1 MLAGTGVP
9 SRMRGVGVAS
19 ATETAIAPGSV
30 LIAGG
35 GLWADALS
43 RVVTRG
49 GGTLLIGASRDHALS
64 SIATHRPNAIV
75 VGPPLTDGEL
85 IELCR
90 SAVQSSSASTVLA
103 AVNRADSNLRKA
115 LAEVGVARVC
125 IVPSAASD
133 LAVAMINAAHLTT
146 RAHARVPLEVA
157 IHLQT
162 REGKISG
169 TTRDLSEG
177 GVCVG
182 QLPERPSR
190 GQAKVEFQLPG
201 ERTPIAVVAQIVWGG
216 GANGDFRAGLAFEK
230 LEGGNLARI
239 RLVVSQS
246 PVATFTF

>member
-1 MLAGTGVP
+1 M
-9 SRMRGVGVAS
+9 AS
-19 ATETAIAPGSV
+19 TAAEAAIAPGSV

-75 VGPPLTDGEL
+75 AGPPLSDGEL
-85 IELCR
+85 IEFCR
-90 SAVQSSSASTVLA
+90 SAVQSSSGAPVLA
-103 AVNRADSNLRKA
+103 AVNRADINLRKS

-125 IVPSAASD
+125 IVPSAASE

-146 RAHARVPLEVA
+146 RAHARVPLAVA
-157 IHLQT
+157 IHVHT
-162 REGKISG
+162 REGKFSG

-182 QLPERPSR
+182 QMPERASR
-190 GQAKVEFQLPG
+190 GQAKVELQLPG
-201 ERTPIAVVAQIVWGG
+201 ERTPIAVVAQIVWSGG
-216 GANGDFRAGLAFEK
+216 TNGDYRAGLAFEK

-239 RLVVSQS
+239 RLFVSQS
-246 PVATFTF
+246 PSAKFTF